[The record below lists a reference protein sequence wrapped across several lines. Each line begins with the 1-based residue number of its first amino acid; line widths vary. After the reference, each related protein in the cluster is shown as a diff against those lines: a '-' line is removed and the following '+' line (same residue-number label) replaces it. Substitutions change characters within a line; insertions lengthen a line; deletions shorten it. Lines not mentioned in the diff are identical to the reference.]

1 MTTALIDDR
10 RTWPEPPGADLDAR
24 FGWSRRASCRGA
36 THLFFAPERERPGRR
51 GRREQAA
58 RALCATCPVLAPCR
72 AWARQNHEFG
82 FWGGETEEERA
93 AAGYRPALASGVAE
107 ALRAS

>member
-10 RTWPEPPGADLDAR
+10 RAGPEPTTGLDAR
-24 FGWSRRASCRGA
+24 LGWSRRARCRGA
-36 THLFFAPERERPGRR
+36 THLFFAPDRERPGRR
-51 GRREQAA
+51 GRREEAA
-58 RALCATCPVLAPCR
+58 RALCAACPVLGACR

-93 AAGYRPALASGVAE
+93 AAGYRPALANGVTE
-107 ALRAS
+107 RLRAS